1 MSRLLMLFGGFHLIR
16 IAQRTCA
23 ESDGISTAAGSCGTP
38 GGSEINV
45 DRTKS
50 DTTSVN
56 HT

>member
-1 MSRLLMLFGGFHLIR
+1 MLFGGFHLIR

-38 GGSEINV
+38 GGSEINI

-50 DTTSVN
+50 DTASVN